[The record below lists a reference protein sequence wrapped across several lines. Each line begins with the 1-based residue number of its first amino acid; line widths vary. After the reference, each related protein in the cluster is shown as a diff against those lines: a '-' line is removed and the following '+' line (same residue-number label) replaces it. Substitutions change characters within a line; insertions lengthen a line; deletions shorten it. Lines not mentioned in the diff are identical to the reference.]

1 MLDKAIFA
9 QRMLTEGGIMI
20 DGSGSMNWSDAD
32 MEMVLSKMPAVTIGR
47 YSGFYKYA
55 ATRKII
61 GRICILAKK
70 GRFSAHVEAQEEG
83 ATMGNDIDFEAL
95 EMLATWPKPRFW
107 LSTGWS
113 AAEST
118 TDTFQNPQLVGV
130 GGWISG
136 HGKLVEKCNTFM
148 KQHEILRVPN
158 RQTMLRLLQR
168 QRVTLYGSCIT
179 RNPADLDLDFWHD
192 GERSAVDE
200 YWPAPLRDWPVSF
213 CL

>member
-1 MLDKAIFA
+1 MLDRAIFA

-20 DGSGSMNWSDAD
+20 DGSGSMAWTDED

-47 YSGFYKYA
+47 YSGCYKYGT
-55 ATRKII
+55 TRTII

-70 GRFSAHVEAQEEG
+70 GRFSAHVEAQEEN
-83 ATMGNDIDFEAL
+83 ATMGNDVDFEAL

-107 LSTGWS
+107 LSDGLVCGGKHDGH
-113 AAEST
+113 ST
-118 TDTFQNPQLVGV
+118 NPQLVGID
-130 GGWISG
+130 GWISR

-158 RQTMLRLLQR
+158 RQVMLRLLQR

-179 RNPADLDLDFWHD
+179 RNPADLDLDFWND
-192 GERSAVDE
+192 SPQAAVDE